1 MDLMVFRDPLRT
13 HLTVVLVSLI
23 LVTLVSI
30 KAQAQQGK
38 PVEGKTGMAVSAHPL
53 SSKVGVEILK
63 KGGNAVDAAVATAFA
78 LGVVEPNASGLG
90 GGGFILI
97 YLAKNQEV
105 VTIDYREMA
114 SLKATP
120 DMYKLTPDG
129 KVVDDEITLGHKAV
143 AIPGTLAGLTL
154 ALQKYGTMSLKE
166 VMAPAIQLAEEGYE
180 VSKTMNVM
188 MKESYE
194 KLSKF
199 PAAAQ
204 IYLKDGLPYEVGD
217 RLVLK
222 DLAKTYRLIAD
233 KGPDVFYKG
242 EIAEAIEKEMKAS
255 GKGLIAKE
263 DLAAYR
269 PAVRTPVRGTYR
281 GYEII
286 SMAPASSGGTH
297 VIELLNILEGYD
309 MGKMGHNSSESLH
322 MMAEA
327 MKKVFADRAKYM
339 GDTDFVNVP
348 IKGLLSKSYAEEL
361 RKGISADEAGEK
373 VPAGNP
379 VPYESG
385 GTSHLSVVDK
395 DGNLVALTQTINH
408 FFGSGVLVPGTG
420 ILLNNEMDDFVPK
433 PGTLNSIEPKKRP
446 ISSMSPTLVLKD
458 GKPYLSIGTPG
469 ATRIISALPQ
479 ILMNMIDYKMNI
491 QEAIDAARIHCMSGE
506 IFMESRIPKDVQL
519 ALINKGHKL
528 SVRKDFDLYFGGAQG
543 VMIDPKTGTLYG
555 GADPRRDGFAAGY

>member
-1 MDLMVFRDPLRT
+1 MPWMLPWPPP
-13 HLTVVLVSLI
+13 SL
-23 LVTLVSI
+23 S
-30 KAQAQQGK
+30 
-38 PVEGKTGMAVSAHPL
+38 
-53 SSKVGVEILK
+53 GV
-63 KGGNAVDAAVATAFA
+63 A
-78 LGVVEPNASGLG
+78 EPNASGLG

-114 SLKATP
+114 PLKATP

-129 KVVDDEITLGHKAV
+129 KVVDEEITVGHKAV

-166 VMAPAIQLAEEGYE
+166 VMAPAIRLAEEGYE
-180 VSKTMNVM
+180 VSKTMNGM
-188 MKESYE
+188 MKENYE

-199 PAAAQ
+199 PAAAR

-263 DLAAYR
+263 DLAAYK

-309 MGKMGHNSSESLH
+309 MGKMGHNSAESLH
-322 MMAEA
+322 IMAEA
-327 MKKVFADRAKYM
+327 MKRVFADQAKYM

-361 RKGISADEAGEK
+361 RKGISADKAGEK

-395 DGNLVALTQTINH
+395 DGNLVALTQTINY

-420 ILLNNEMDDFVPK
+420 VLLNNEMDDFVPK

-491 QEAIDAARIHCMSGE
+491 QEAIDAARIHCMTGE
-506 IFMESRIPKDVQL
+506 ISMESRIPKDVQQ

-543 VMIDPKTGTLYG
+543 VLIDPKTGTLYG